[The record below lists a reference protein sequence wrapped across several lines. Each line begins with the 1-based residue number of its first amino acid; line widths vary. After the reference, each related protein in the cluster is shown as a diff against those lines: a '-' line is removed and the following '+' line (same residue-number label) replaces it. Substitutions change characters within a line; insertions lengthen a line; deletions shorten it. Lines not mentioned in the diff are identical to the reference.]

1 MGVNMEVFPKGREDP
16 KRTIKRFV
24 KKCKRDGFLRE
35 VVERSRFTKPSDARR
50 MKKKKRRKVLQKLR
64 EEYDNTMRD

>member
-1 MGVNMEVFPKGREDP
+1 MGINVEVYPKRGEDP

-35 VVERSRFTKPSDARR
+35 VIERSRFTKPSDAKR
-50 MKKKKRRKVLQKLR
+50 MKKKKRQKVLQKLR
-64 EEYDNTMRD
+64 EEYEEKMKD

>member
-35 VVERSRFTKPSDARR
+35 VIERSRFTKPSDAKR
-50 MKKKKRRKVLQKLR
+50 MKRKKRRKVLQKLQ
-64 EEYDNTMRD
+64 EEYEMKMKD

>member
-1 MGVNMEVFPKGREDP
+1 MGINVEVYPKRNEDP

-35 VVERSRFTKPSDARR
+35 VIERSRFTKPSDVKR

-64 EEYDNTMRD
+64 EEYENSMRD

>member
-1 MGVNMEVFPKGREDP
+1 MGINVEVYPKRNEDQ

-35 VVERSRFTKPSDARR
+35 VVERSRFTKPSDAKR

-64 EEYDNTMRD
+64 EEYENAMRD